1 MQRYEIRNPLPI
13 HTLTLLDAVE
23 RQLRGTKEIDYQLHL
38 TGGEM
43 TAVGIVVG
51 CLKRAAELTATPY
64 PPHQAVYGGV
74 GLGAGEIHQRKLL
87 FGIYSD
93 SHVFCVFMSIN
104 NYLSMPPERQVDKA
118 ISRSRLTR
126 IDLSMAAG
134 IALQCRLVGLHC
146 H

>member
-1 MQRYEIRNPLPI
+1 M
-13 HTLTLLDAVE
+13 AVA
-23 RQLRGTKEIDYQLHL
+23 GSV
-38 TGGEM
+38 M
-43 TAVGIVVG
+43 G
-51 CLKRAAELTATPY
+51 CLQLTAELPATIY
-64 PPHQAVYGGV
+64 PPHQVVDGGV
-74 GLGAGEIHQRKLL
+74 GLRPGEIHQRKLL

-93 SHVFCVFMSIN
+93 SRVFCVFMSIN